1 MFRSFCSW
9 EEMFMNKENPGFV
22 RISEDVVVTIATAAI
37 NDVKGVEEIKP
48 SDNFIKN
55 FFVKEEP
62 VKVRIIGD
70 VIEIDAEVV
79 LKQGYNAVL
88 TGEKIQNAVKSEIQA
103 MTGIT
108 VSKVNVVVSGVSFDK
123 SAQ

>member
-1 MFRSFCSW
+1 
-9 EEMFMNKENPGFV
+9 MNKENPGFV
-22 RISEDVVVTIATAAI
+22 RISEDVVITVATAAI

-48 SDNFIKN
+48 SEGFLKN
-55 FFVKEEP
+55 LFVKEEP
-62 VKVRIIGD
+62 VKVRITGD
-70 VIEIDAEVV
+70 VIEIDAEVI

-108 VSKVNVVVSGVSFDK
+108 VSKVNVVVTGVSFDK

>member
-1 MFRSFCSW
+1 MFRLICDM
-9 EEMFMNKENPGFV
+9 EETFMNNENPGFV
-22 RISEDVVVTIATAAI
+22 RISEDVVVTVATAAI

-48 SDNFIKN
+48 SEGFIKN
-55 FFVKEEP
+55 LFVKEEP

-108 VSKVNVVVSGVSFDK
+108 VSKVNVVVTGVSFDK